1 MRKRKFYENVYLYLA
16 IGLIIVLWGFS
27 QSYFNKL
34 NQTALPYHVH
44 GISAIFWMLLLII
57 QPIFYK
63 LGKLKIHRYLGGI
76 SILVV
81 PVIIVGG
88 IEMMK
93 LMIQGQER
101 YPPDLVYNLAFIDA
115 CTLLGFAI
123 IYSLAILY
131 RRNLKLYA
139 RFMVGTIF
147 GPLIPALTRIFFSLN
162 IVNNFNEALTYSYL
176 LTEFVLLIIICQ
188 EKEFKQIK
196 FTYLPFLLF
205 LIGQHILM
213 YDAGQWNWWVSIMND
228 FSNYN

>member
-1 MRKRKFYENVYLYLA
+1 MRRKIFYDNVYLYLA
-16 IGLIIVLWGFS
+16 IGLIIVLWGFF

-44 GISAIFWMLLLII
+44 GISIIFWLFLLII

-63 LGKLKIHRYLGGI
+63 LGKLKIHRYLGWI
-76 SILVV
+76 SILVI

-88 IEMMK
+88 IDMIK
-93 LMIQGQER
+93 LMIQRQER
-101 YPPDLVYNLAFIDA
+101 YPPDIVYNLAFIDT

-123 IYSLAILY
+123 IYFLAILY
-131 RRNLKLYA
+131 RKNLKLHA
-139 RFMVGTIF
+139 RFMVCTIF
-147 GPLIPALTRIFFSLN
+147 GLLIPALTRIFFSLK

-188 EKEFKQIK
+188 EKEFKQIQ

-213 YDAGQWNWWVSIMND
+213 YYANQWNWWVSIIND
-228 FSNYN
+228 FSKL